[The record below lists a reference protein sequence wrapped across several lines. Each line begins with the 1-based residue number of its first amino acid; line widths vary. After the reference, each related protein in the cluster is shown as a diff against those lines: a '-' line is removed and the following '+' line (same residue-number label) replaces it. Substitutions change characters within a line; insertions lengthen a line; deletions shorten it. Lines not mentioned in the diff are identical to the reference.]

1 MQKRIEQ
8 NLKENNYFLKKQET
22 ATRMQLSHVFRRPIF
37 LIAIISFILL
47 TSLSSCKSK
56 NKGTPGDDAVIEL
69 SDSLNT
75 AYKPHQWYAFS
86 QNGYTPVSVP
96 QNAPSIPA
104 KPWTE
109 AIRISSSSATSAED
123 GQTQNAFMIV
133 NRLGILSM
141 KGSEMELNRDTTLF
155 SERTAGNLV
164 FVNGTPVYSLYKST
178 FFNSNLQ
185 DNQHPFLVQFDPQS
199 KISYPLVNCD
209 NLTDNKACEVTDFIW
224 DGRTWFC
231 CIKSEENSKTEF
243 TYIKWISNIPLLS
256 QSPAV
261 ASKNIIIE
269 ECDADAFRKERE
281 PLPFGKAPD
290 RIKKLLDGMA
300 STVPFNLTV
309 MTAGGTSPRLY
320 SNVAK
325 ENEEALISYGV
336 VSESW
341 SGILFQD
348 GTLYVE
354 GALDGRRILRKG
366 KPVAI
371 RLPRLPYGF
380 NYTSF
385 VISGATLYAAWE
397 ESDFYMTSRSGF
409 IKVDLDETLYKKIQ
423 S

>member
-1 MQKRIEQ
+1 MQKKFERFLLILCLYSLFFSFFSCKKKNNLVDTSIIEISNEQ
-8 NLKENNYFLKKQET
+8 NT
-22 ATRMQLSHVFRRPIF
+22 
-37 LIAIISFILL
+37 
-47 TSLSSCKSK
+47 
-56 NKGTPGDDAVIEL
+56 
-69 SDSLNT
+69 
-75 AYKPHQWYAFS
+75 KPHQWYAFS
-86 QNGYTPVSVP
+86 KTGFTTVSLP
-96 QNAPSIPA
+96 QNAPAVPQ

-109 AIRISSSSATSAED
+109 AIRISSANSASAED
-123 GQTQNAFMIV
+123 GTIQNAFLIV
-133 NRLGILSM
+133 NRLGILSVS
-141 KGSEMELNRDTTLF
+141 GDNIELNKDTTLF

-185 DNQHPFLVQFDPQS
+185 DNQHPFLVQFDPIS

-209 NLTDNKACEVTDFIW
+209 NLTSNKACEVTDFIW

-231 CIKSEENSKTEF
+231 CIKSEEDAKTDF
-243 TYIKWISNIPLLS
+243 SYIKWTSNIPLLN

-261 ASKNIIIE
+261 ASSNISIVE
-269 ECDADAFRKERE
+269 SDADSFRKERE
-281 PLPFGKAPD
+281 PLAFSKAPD
-290 RIKKLLDGMA
+290 RIKKLLNGMA
-300 STVPFNLTV
+300 STVPFNLTC

-325 ENEEALISYGV
+325 ENEEALLAYGV
-336 VSESW
+336 VAESW

-354 GALDGRRILRKG
+354 GALDGRRILRRG
-366 KPVAI
+366 KPVAL

-385 VISGATLYAAWE
+385 IISGATLYAAWE

-409 IKVDLDETLYKKIQ
+409 ITVDLDKTLYTKIT

>member
-1 MQKRIEQ
+1 MQKRIEC
-8 NLKENNYFLKKQET
+8 
-22 ATRMQLSHVFRRPIF
+22 IF
-37 LIAIISFILL
+37 IVLCLCSLCIS
-47 TSLSSCKSK
+47 CGNKK
-56 NKGTPGDDAVIEL
+56 NKAESDVIEI

-75 AYKPHQWYAFS
+75 SNKPHQWYAFS
-86 QNGYTPVSVP
+86 SSGYSSVSSP
-96 QNAPSIPA
+96 QTSPA
-104 KPWTE
+104 AQSKPWTE
-109 AIRISSSSATSAED
+109 AVRISSSSAVSAED
-123 GQTQNAFMIV
+123 GQTQKAFMIV
-133 NRLGILSM
+133 NRLGVLSLD
-141 KGSEMELNRDTTLF
+141 GSKMELNQDTTLF

-185 DNQHPFLVQFDPQS
+185 DNQHPFLVQFDPVS

-209 NLTDNKACEVTDFIW
+209 NLTENKACEVTDFIW

-231 CIKSEENSKTEF
+231 CIKSEENTKTEF
-243 TYIKWISNIPLLS
+243 SYIKWVSNIPLLS
-256 QSPAV
+256 QSPAI
-261 ASKNIIIE
+261 ASKNIVIE
-269 ECDADAFRKERE
+269 ESDAETFRKERE
-281 PLPFGKAPD
+281 PLSFGKAPD
-290 RIKKLLDGMA
+290 RIRKLLDGMA

-325 ENEEALISYGV
+325 ENEEALTAYGV

-348 GTLYVE
+348 GTLYLE
-354 GALDGRRILRKG
+354 GALDGRHILRKG

-371 RLPRLPYGF
+371 RLPKIPYGF

>member
-1 MQKRIEQ
+1 MQKRIKCIFII
-8 NLKENNYFLKKQET
+8 LCLSLLCVSCGKK
-22 ATRMQLSHVFRRPIF
+22 
-37 LIAIISFILL
+37 
-47 TSLSSCKSK
+47 K
-56 NKGTPGDDAVIEL
+56 NTYESEVIEL
-69 SDSLNT
+69 SDSQNINQ
-75 AYKPHQWYAFS
+75 KPHQWFAFS
-86 QNGYTPVSVP
+86 QNGFTPVSVP
-96 QNAPSIPA
+96 QNAPAVPA

-133 NRLGILSM
+133 NRLGILSIE
-141 KGSEMELNRDTTLF
+141 GSEIELNRDTTLF

-185 DNQHPFLVQFDPQS
+185 DNQHPFLVQFDPIS

-209 NLTDNKACEVTDFIW
+209 NLTESKACEVTDFIW
-224 DGRTWFC
+224 DGRTWLC

-243 TYIKWISNIPLLS
+243 SYIKWTSNIPLLN

-261 ASKNIIIE
+261 ASKNITIE
-269 ECDADAFRKERE
+269 ECDADTFRKERE
-281 PLPFGKAPD
+281 PLPFAKAPE
-290 RIKKLLDGMA
+290 RIRKLLDGMA

-309 MTAGGTSPRLY
+309 MTAGGISPRLY

-325 ENEEALISYGV
+325 ENEDALVAYGV
-336 VSESW
+336 VSETW
-341 SGILFQD
+341 SSIMFQD

-354 GALDGRRILRKG
+354 GALDGRRILRRG
-366 KPVAI
+366 KPVAL

-397 ESDFYMTSRSGF
+397 ERDFYMTSRSGF
-409 IKVDLDETLYKKIQ
+409 IKVDLDETLYKKVQ

>member
-1 MQKRIEQ
+1 MQKRIECILGILCLCSLFVSCSKKGKTETTDIIEISDL
-8 NLKENNYFLKKQET
+8 NL
-22 ATRMQLSHVFRRPIF
+22 TR
-37 LIAIISFILL
+37 
-47 TSLSSCKSK
+47 
-56 NKGTPGDDAVIEL
+56 
-69 SDSLNT
+69 
-75 AYKPHQWYAFS
+75 KPHQWYTFS
-86 QNGYTPVSVP
+86 STGYAPVTLP
-96 QNAPSIPA
+96 QNAPAVPP

-109 AIRISSSSATSAED
+109 AVRISSSSATSSED
-123 GQTQNAFMIV
+123 GQTQLGFMIV
-133 NRLGILSM
+133 NRLGIMSLN
-141 KGSEMELNRDTTLF
+141 GNEMELNRDNTLF
-155 SERTAGNLV
+155 AERTAGNLV
-164 FVNGTPVYSLYKST
+164 FVNGTPVYSLYKSV

-185 DNQHPFLVQFDPQS
+185 DNQHPFLVQFDPLS

-243 TYIKWISNIPLLS
+243 SYIKWVSNIPLLN

-261 ASKNIIIE
+261 ASQNITIE
-269 ECDADAFRKERE
+269 ESDADSFRKERE
-281 PLPFGKAPD
+281 PLAFSRSPE
-290 RIKKLLDGMA
+290 RIRKLLSGMA

-309 MTAGGTSPRLY
+309 LTAGGNSPRLY
-320 SNVAK
+320 SNVSK
-325 ENEEALISYGV
+325 ENEETLSAYGV

-354 GALDGRRILRKG
+354 GALDGHRILRRG
-366 KPVAI
+366 KPVAL
-371 RLPRLPYGF
+371 RLPRLPYGY

-385 VISGATLYAAWE
+385 VISGATLYASWE

-409 IKVDLDETLYKKIQ
+409 IKVDLDETLYKKIT